1 MVELQHN
8 KLYKHYYALII
19 LMVFLSTLPVTSAS
33 CERTNSK
40 VNLVKSAV
48 RASMASERLE
58 DLISISSD
66 RTVLD
71 TLKIHVIIDKFDAV
85 PL

>member
-8 KLYKHYYALII
+8 KLYKHDYA

-33 CERTNSK
+33 CERAHSK
-40 VNLVKSAV
+40 IELVKSAV

-58 DLISISSD
+58 DLILISSEK
-66 RTVLD
+66 TVLD
-71 TLKIHVIIDKFDAV
+71 TLKIHVIMYKFAAV